1 MACFLLIVVVIVIV
15 GSMNKFGTTNFRPV
29 LVTEKRNKQ
38 ISPSASDN
46 KVEDLINEK
55 VEHSFHDVLSESRFI
70 DNKKVN
76 LKTKQVSYG
85 VGLLGK
91 IRTLEAYHSTKQT
104 PVKEPDVK
112 ADVKVSVDIRTD
124 KPIHITDER
133 YLSLGLDVN
142 LIRHRWVTFNF
153 TSQRLITMAKALSPA
168 YIRVSG
174 TDADRML
181 FDKDAVNVE
190 RDSQDEL
197 DEAIQ
202 RMEDA
207 MSKPPVRDLFPPR
220 NFTMTGKDWD
230 NINKFAKLVGWR
242 IMFSFN
248 AQLRKAG
255 GWDSSNAQQI
265 LDYSVKNGYHDNLD
279 FELGNEPDNYMFQ
292 TGFVLINGTQFGNDV
307 IQLDNLLK
315 SSRYGH
321 SYKKS
326 MIVGPGIAFSKKPQY
341 LTDFLNKA
349 GHIIK
354 AVTWHHYYGGGE
366 LRYIENYTDPDLLD
380 SYSNSVKSV
389 KSGRA
394 QQNSKSTES

>member
-1 MACFLLIVVVIVIV
+1 
-15 GSMNKFGTTNFRPV
+15 
-29 LVTEKRNKQ
+29 
-38 ISPSASDN
+38 
-46 KVEDLINEK
+46 
-55 VEHSFHDVLSESRFI
+55 
-70 DNKKVN
+70 
-76 LKTKQVSYG
+76 
-85 VGLLGK
+85 
-91 IRTLEAYHSTKQT
+91 
-104 PVKEPDVK
+104 
-112 ADVKVSVDIRTD
+112 
-124 KPIHITDER
+124 
-133 YLSLGLDVN
+133 
-142 LIRHRWVTFNF
+142 
-153 TSQRLITMAKALSPA
+153 
-168 YIRVSG
+168 
-174 TDADRML
+174 
-181 FDKDAVNVE
+181 
-190 RDSQDEL
+190 
-197 DEAIQ
+197 
-202 RMEDA
+202 

-255 GWDSSNAQQI
+255 EWDSFNAQQI
-265 LDYSVKNGYHDNLD
+265 LDYSVKKGYHDNLD

-389 KSGRA
+389 ESGRGP
-394 QQNSKSTES
+394 S